1 MSWPYEEIFSGE
13 VWIRFPPGK
22 RHEAICARLHREIAK
37 CLTSAVRLLP
47 ARDVVQVRSG
57 TMIRPDLSLIETQ
70 TGKLWLAVEVVNS
83 EDHRPDTV
91 VKKALYEEIGIPR
104 LWIVDPRY
112 NNVEVY
118 ETGEYGLTLKA
129 ILGGDELLTD
139 QGLPLFQMK
148 IADLFCD

>member
-1 MSWPYEEIFSGE
+1 MSWPYEEILSGE

-22 RHEAICARLHREIAK
+22 RHEAICARLHHEIQK

-47 ARDVVQVRSG
+47 AREVVQVRTG
-57 TMIRPDLSLIETQ
+57 TMIRPDLSLIDAES
-70 TGKLWLAVEVVNS
+70 GKLWLAVEVVNS

-91 VKKALYEEIGIPR
+91 IKKTLYEEIGLPR

-129 ILGGDELLTD
+129 ILGSNEFLTEE
-139 QGLPLFQMK
+139 GLPLLQMK
-148 IADLFCD
+148 IADLFCE

>member
-1 MSWPYEEIFSGE
+1 MSWPYEEILSGE

-22 RHEAICARLHREIAK
+22 RHETICTRLHEEIQK
-37 CLTSAVRLLP
+37 CLTPGVRLLP
-47 ARDVVQVRSG
+47 AREVVQVQTG
-57 TMIRPDLSLIETQ
+57 TMVRPDLSLIDVK
-70 TGKLWLAVEVVNS
+70 TGNLWLAVEVVNS

-91 VKKALYEEIGIPR
+91 IKKTLYEEIGLPR

-129 ILGGDELLTD
+129 ILSVNDLLTD
-139 QGLPLFQMK
+139 EGLPSLHMK
-148 IADLFCD
+148 ISDLFSE